1 MEILNDGSIKGKS
14 FSGKEYKGD
23 YPSPKIGETYSDY
36 HNRVRNHVELGL
48 HLGDLSW
55 GDYNTYC
62 KGSGNYD
69 NFDSN
74 QSIKF

>member
-48 HLGDLSW
+48 HLGDQKITGKLEYRHDW
-55 GDYNTYC
+55 
-62 KGSGNYD
+62 
-69 NFDSN
+69 
-74 QSIKF
+74 